1 MKRAGSIALRNPSFV
16 EQAPVP
22 KTRRKSF
29 FERVIVA
36 LHVSRRRQ
44 ARQLVRRYRY
54 LIAEEFLC
62 QHAGGL
68 PDFNNEKERNR
79 NANGDQTSVR
89 TNHPAGRSA

>member
-16 EQAPVP
+16 EQARVP
-22 KTRRKSF
+22 KTRRKGF

-54 LIAEEFLC
+54 LIAEESLC
-62 QHAGGL
+62 RQANGFAN
-68 PDFNNEKERNR
+68 FNNEKESNR
-79 NANGDQTSVR
+79 NANGDQTSVH
-89 TNHPAGRSA
+89 THHQAGRGA